1 MGKGW
6 QVLVIGSLFLG
17 AGLLGLGAL
26 GFGESVAIA
35 APMAESESRGDRI
48 RLNGQTLRGNWTV
61 WQENGKMRLGM
72 ESMGLEKSLGIRLL
86 DTRNSSSQPVAG
98 FEGDS
103 ILPVKFTNP
112 YRYLDITEMALA
124 GGWQWRGQGTVLEL
138 QTPTAKIL
146 NIRQGNQAWGQR
158 IVLDLDRPMLWRQ
171 ETPTKLTLQGTLAS
185 FADTQNSSDSKQSFQ
200 LSSKGQETTLTF
212 AAAIAPQIQ
221 VTTLANPPR
230 LIIDLRRDFRPSRT
244 VEWLPGMTW
253 RQQNVVLPG
262 KNNGGFGVTWIELDP
277 TRSNLKL
284 APFSLS
290 EQTIVG
296 LAPMITQSATNGAIA
311 AINAGF
317 FNRNNYYPLGAI
329 REDNVWRSSPILNR
343 GAVAWDSFGNWEFDR
358 LGMREDLLA
367 SNGERLSVDF
377 LNSGYVKAGVARYNR
392 AWGDRYTP
400 IIDNEVIL
408 TVRSVEKVVPETR
421 PPQDIPTI
429 GTVLRQETA
438 AKSGQGSYAIPADG
452 YLLVFRSFRSGAE
465 RLPVGT
471 TFELNAFY
479 TPDSFKYSPNVMGA
493 GPLLIQN
500 NRVVLNGE
508 AEQFSKAFNSQ
519 SASRSAIARTRDNKI
534 ILATVHGTSLESS
547 GATLREWSD
556 ILLRLG
562 ATDALNL
569 DGGSSS
575 ALVVGGDLGDRH
587 SSTAGRVN
595 NAIGVF
601 LEQP

>member
-1 MGKGW
+1 MAKGW

-61 WQENGKMRLGM
+61 WQENGKMRLGV

-98 FEGDS
+98 FDGES
-103 ILPVKFTNP
+103 ILPVKFANP
-112 YRYLDITEMALA
+112 YRYLDITELAIA
-124 GGWQWRGQGTVLEL
+124 GGWQWRGQGEILEL

-146 NIRQGNQAWGQR
+146 NVRQGNQPWGQR

-212 AAAIAPQIQ
+212 AEAIAPQIQ

-343 GAVAWDSFGNWEFDR
+343 GAVAWDEQGNWTFDR
-358 LGMREDLLA
+358 LSLRETLVA
-367 SNGERLSVDF
+367 SNGEVLAAES
-377 LNSGYVKAGVARYNR
+377 LNSGYVKAGAARYTT
-392 AWGDRYTP
+392 AWGDRYTTS
-400 IIDNEVIL
+400 IDNEIVVM
-408 TVRSVEKVVPETR
+408 VRNGEVVAQYTAGKAGA
-421 PPQDIPTI
+421 DNYVIPT
-429 GTVLRQETA
+429 
-438 AKSGQGSYAIPADG
+438 DG
-452 YLLVFRSFRSGAE
+452 YLLAFRSFRSGAAKF
-465 RLPVGT
+465 PVGT
-471 TFELNAFY
+471 RLSLESTTFP
-479 TPDSFKYSPNVMGA
+479 TSFNNFPEVMGA

-508 AEQFSKAFNSQ
+508 SEQFSKAFNSQ

-534 ILATVHGTSLESS
+534 ILATVHGTALESS

-569 DGGSSS
+569 DGGGSS

>member
-1 MGKGW
+1 MGKSW
-6 QVLVIGSLFLG
+6 QFLLVGSLFLG
-17 AGLLGLGAL
+17 SGLLGLGIL
-26 GFGESVAIA
+26 GLGESVAIA
-35 APMAESESRGDRI
+35 AEADQFESHGNRI
-48 RLNGQTLRGNWTV
+48 RLNGQTLRGNWAV
-61 WQENGKMRLGM
+61 WQENGKMRLGV

-86 DTRNSSSQPVAG
+86 DTRNSSSQPVAW
-98 FEGDS
+98 FEGEGV
-103 ILPVKFTNP
+103 LPVKFANP
-112 YRYLDITEMALA
+112 YRYLDITELAIA
-124 GGWQWRGQGTVLEL
+124 GGWQWRGQGAVLEL

-146 NIRQGNQAWGQR
+146 NVRQGNQPWGQR

-171 ETPTKLTLQGTLAS
+171 ETPTKLTVQGTLAS
-185 FADTQNSSDSKQSFQ
+185 FAQNSDDPAKSSQPFQ
-200 LSSKGQETTLTF
+200 LSSAGQETTLTF

-262 KNNGGFGVTWIELDP
+262 KNNGGFGVTWVELDP

-284 APFSLS
+284 APFSPS

-296 LAPMITQSATNGAIA
+296 LAPMITQAETNGAIA

-329 REDNVWRSSPILNR
+329 REDNIWRSSPILNR
-343 GAVAWDSFGNWEFDR
+343 GAVAWDNQGNWTFDR
-358 LGMREDLLA
+358 LSLQETLVA
-367 SNGERLSVDF
+367 SNGEVLATES
-377 LNSGYVKAGVARYNR
+377 LNSGYVKAGAARYTT
-392 AWGDRYTP
+392 AWGDRYATS
-400 IIDNEVIL
+400 IDNEVVVM
-408 TVRSVEKVVPETR
+408 VRKDEVVAQYTAGKAGA
-421 PPQDIPTI
+421 DTYVIPT
-429 GTVLRQETA
+429 
-438 AKSGQGSYAIPADG
+438 DG
-452 YLLVFRSFRSGAE
+452 YLLAFRSFRSGAAKF
-465 RLPVGT
+465 PVGT
-471 TFELNAFY
+471 KLSLESTTFP
-479 TPDSFKYSPNVMGA
+479 TSFNNFPEVMGA

-508 AEQFSKAFNSQ
+508 SEQFSKAFNYQ

-534 ILATVHGTSLESS
+534 ILATVHGTALESS

-601 LEQP
+601 LDQP